1 MPQLL
6 TLAPFAWQTDAERV
20 LLACRM
26 AGVGGWM
33 MPDARAA
40 VCGLACVA
48 AAASSGIGSRH
59 RPRQRPCHGRAAV
72 GLLRL
77 RSLCSTPACGRRG
90 RWRNDNEIDRTLDGI
105 LFGIGIGG
113 RVETSII

>member
-1 MPQLL
+1 M
-6 TLAPFAWQTDAERV
+6 R
-20 LLACRM
+20 
-26 AGVGGWM
+26 
-33 MPDARAA
+33 ARPS
-40 VCGLACVA
+40 
-48 AAASSGIGSRH
+48 AASLASPRPPRVALAHDTGRGC
-59 RPRQRPCHGRAAV
+59 RPRYGRAAV

-77 RSLCSTPACGRRG
+77 RSLRSTPACGRRG